1 MDGRTLVNYCP
12 DELFRPGPCR
22 PLRTGV
28 VLDKRLE
35 KAKLADPKGGAVSG
49 FEAEDLKLMRR
60 NATDAA
66 ALLRA
71 ISHEA
76 RLLVL
81 CELNNGE
88 RSAGE
93 LVERSGLSQSALSQ
107 HLAKLRE
114 EGLVATRREAQ
125 VIHYC
130 IADQRAQRLLRVL
143 HDIYC
148 RK

>member
-1 MDGRTLVNYCP
+1 
-12 DELFRPGPCR
+12 
-22 PLRTGV
+22 
-28 VLDKRLE
+28 
-35 KAKLADPKGGAVSG
+35 VSG
-49 FEAEDLKLMRR
+49 FEADDLKLMRR
-60 NATDAA
+60 NAAEAA

-81 CELNNGE
+81 CELTNGE

-93 LVERSGLSQSALSQ
+93 LVQRSGLSQSALSQ
-107 HLAKLRE
+107 HLAKLRD

-125 VIHYC
+125 VIHYR
-130 IADQRAQRLLRVL
+130 IADPRVQRVLRVL
-143 HDIYC
+143 YDIYC

>member
-1 MDGRTLVNYCP
+1 MN
-12 DELFRPGPCR
+12 
-22 PLRTGV
+22 
-28 VLDKRLE
+28 
-35 KAKLADPKGGAVSG
+35 A
-49 FEAEDLKLMRR
+49 AE
-60 NATDAA
+60 AA

-71 ISHEA
+71 ISHPA

-81 CELNNGE
+81 CELANGE

-114 EGLVATRREAQ
+114 NGLVATRREAQ
-125 VIHYC
+125 MIHYR
-130 IADQRAQRLLRVL
+130 IADQKAQRVLRAL

-148 RK
+148 GK

>member
-1 MDGRTLVNYCP
+1 V
-12 DELFRPGPCR
+12 
-22 PLRTGV
+22 
-28 VLDKRLE
+28 
-35 KAKLADPKGGAVSG
+35 KA
-49 FEAEDLKLMRR
+49 FAEDDLRVMRK
-60 NATDAA
+60 NASEAA

-81 CELNNGE
+81 CELANGE
-88 RSAGE
+88 HSAGE

-125 VIHYC
+125 VIHYR

-148 RK
+148 RR

>member
-1 MDGRTLVNYCP
+1 M
-12 DELFRPGPCR
+12 
-22 PLRTGV
+22 
-28 VLDKRLE
+28 
-35 KAKLADPKGGAVSG
+35 SG
-49 FEAEDLKLMRR
+49 FGASELKLMRK
-60 NATDAA
+60 NASEAA

-81 CELNNGE
+81 CELTNGE

-107 HLAKLRE
+107 HLAKLRG

-125 VIHYC
+125 VIHYR
-130 IADQRAQRLLRVL
+130 IADQRALRVLRVL

-148 RK
+148 GK

>member
-1 MDGRTLVNYCP
+1 MR
-12 DELFRPGPCR
+12 
-22 PLRTGV
+22 
-28 VLDKRLE
+28 
-35 KAKLADPKGGAVSG
+35 G
-49 FEAEDLKLMRR
+49 FEASELKLMRK
-60 NATDAA
+60 NAAQAA

-81 CELNNGE
+81 CELAIGE

-107 HLAKLRE
+107 HLAKLRK

-125 VIHYC
+125 MIHYR
-130 IADQRAQRLLRVL
+130 IADQRAQRVLRVL

-148 RK
+148 GK

>member
-1 MDGRTLVNYCP
+1 MKT
-12 DELFRPGPCR
+12 F
-22 PLRTGV
+22 
-28 VLDKRLE
+28 
-35 KAKLADPKGGAVSG
+35 
-49 FEAEDLKLMRR
+49 AEDDLRVMRK
-60 NATDAA
+60 NASEAA

-81 CELNNGE
+81 CELANGE

-125 VIHYC
+125 VIHYR

-148 RK
+148 RR